1 MSFWTQNRNRAD
13 LEHRLP
19 KRVLGMLDEIR
30 PVRQE
35 LVTHA
40 VYRNIRTIEDLHTFM
55 EHHVFAVWD
64 FMCVLKTLQYHL
76 TSVRM
81 PWVPKGDP
89 NIRRLLNHIVLSEE
103 TDEASDGSFKSHF
116 ELYLGSM
123 RQVGADTS
131 KIDDFIERMWRKE
144 EVPLA
149 LESCGAPLA
158 ARKFVNKTFE
168 VVDRNNVHEVA
179 AAFTF
184 SREDVVPEMFQSI
197 VDDLRQRYIVD
208 FDRFVYYLDRHIA
221 LDGDE
226 HGPMAFEMISEICGE
241 DAAKW
246 NDVKATAVNTIR
258 GRIELWNGVLEQINR
273 DREIELKDN
282 LCQRV

>member
-1 MSFWTQNRNRAD
+1 M
-13 LEHRLP
+13 
-19 KRVLGMLDEIR
+19 
-30 PVRQE
+30 
-35 LVTHA
+35 
-40 VYRNIRTIEDLHTFM
+40 
-55 EHHVFAVWD
+55 
-64 FMCVLKTLQYHL
+64 
-76 TSVRM
+76 
-81 PWVPKGDP
+81 PKGDP
-89 NIRRLLNHIVLSEE
+89 NIRRFLNHIVLSEE
-103 TDEASDGSFKSHF
+103 TDEAADGSFKSHF

-131 KIDDFIERMWRKE
+131 KIEDFIERMWRKE
-144 EVPLA
+144 KVPQA
-149 LESCGAPLA
+149 LERCGAPPA

-208 FDRFVYYLDRHIA
+208 FNRFVYYLDRHIA
-221 LDGDE
+221 LDVEE

-241 DAAKW
+241 DAAKG
-246 NDVKATAVNTIR
+246 NDVEATAVSTIR

-273 DREIELKDN
+273 HREIELKDD
-282 LCQRV
+282 LRQRV